1 MTKVRSRKDVIKNIA
16 IVFLVVMLVLTF
28 FSNTIMN
35 YSLAEVNGRYSE
47 YGSIRT
53 GVRGSGTVQ
62 ANTVFE
68 QAVKGD
74 QRVVEV
80 FVREGDRVTE
90 GQVLMTL
97 EPSEIADNTAELEAL
112 KEQLKSLRDAYDRA
126 LLSRDGDADY
136 TLAEMDIADARLELD
151 ELIAK
156 RGEFTEER
164 LLAIETEYAD
174 AEKAVETLG
183 ETIEALEEQIAEVS
197 AESDDPAIVTARDKV
212 ASVKNVLEYAEKQLE
227 KAEENLNAVSYTDL
241 TSLNAQRDSISRDLA
256 KLYGSRKD
264 LNEKHA
270 DLLAL
275 KPAMDNAKTSFDN
288 SKKEYETLYGA
299 FDPETQPVVT
309 PPANPEEPS
318 PEDEVKRLEAW
329 KGVKALYDAFKKA
342 EADWT
347 AKKDDIAAAQAEI
360 DAIDERISDTDYEYT
375 AIGKQ
380 ISSAKSENKLYES
393 NKVSVELCRG
403 EVENVK
409 KSLESDEK
417 ALEDAVEKIAKDLT
431 AALKTERAN
440 LKTAEKRLEE
450 AADDKEEAD
459 GVETL
464 DSDIKSKERAL
475 FELEYNLE
483 KQKES
488 DAKANELEDYDFKK
502 QKEEIDSLQ
511 AEIYK
516 LQGNT
521 AGGETEFVSKYNGTV
536 TAFTCRVGDTLSDG
550 SAVISVESEE
560 NGYTLSFSVS
570 NADSRK
576 LQIGDTATVS
586 GGYWGSSISAVLTT
600 LKTQPGGQTKLATFD
615 LSGDVV
621 SGQTLTLIAG
631 EKSTSYSSV
640 VPKSAIREDSN
651 GKFIYITKTKSTP
664 LGNRYVAT
672 RLPVEIV
679 ASDDVNAA
687 ITSPEISYIYEFAI
701 TSSTKPIADGDYV
714 RLAD

>member
-1 MTKVRSRKDVIKNIA
+1 MTKVKSRKDVIKNIA
-16 IVFLVVMLVLTF
+16 IVFLVIMLVLTF

-35 YSLAEVNGRYSE
+35 YSLAEVNGKYSE
-47 YGSIRT
+47 YGTIRT

-74 QRVVEV
+74 RRVVEV

-97 EPSEIADNTAELEAL
+97 EPSAVADNTAELEAL
-112 KEQLKSLRDAYDRA
+112 KEQLESLKDAYDRA

-136 TLAEMDIADARLELD
+136 TLAEMYIADAREELD
-151 ELIAK
+151 LLIAK
-156 RGEFTEER
+156 RGEFTEEK
-164 LLAIETEYAD
+164 LLAIATEYEN
-174 AEKAVETLG
+174 AEKAVEELAESI
-183 ETIEALEEQIAEVS
+183 ETLEEQIAEVS
-197 AESDDPAIVTARDKV
+197 AESDDPAIVTAREKV
-212 ASVKNVLEYAEKQLE
+212 ASVKNVLKYAEEQLA
-227 KAEENLNAVSYTDL
+227 KAEEDFNGVSYTDL
-241 TSLNAQRDSISRDLA
+241 TSLNSQKDSISRSLG
-256 KLYGSRKD
+256 KLYD
-264 LNEKHA
+264 NEKALETKYA

-275 KPAMDNAKTSFDN
+275 KPAMDKAKTDFD
-288 SKKEYETLYGA
+288 KARGEYEALYGA
-299 FDPETQPVVT
+299 FDPETQPEITV
-309 PPANPEEPS
+309 PENPDEN
-318 PEDEVKRLEAW
+318 EVKRLEAW
-329 KGVKALYDAFKKA
+329 KGVKALYTAY
-342 EADWT
+342 ET
-347 AKKDDIAAAQAEI
+347 AKGEWEANEDDIASAEAEI
-360 DAIDERISDTDYEYT
+360 EAVEDQITDLNYDYSAVT
-375 AIGKQ
+375 KQ
-380 ISSAKSENKLYES
+380 ISSAKSENKLYD
-393 NKVSVELCRG
+393 KYKASVELCED

-409 KSLESDEK
+409 KNLESAEK
-417 ALEDAVEKIAKDLT
+417 ALEDAVEGIAKDLT
-431 AALKTERAN
+431 ASLKTKRAE
-440 LKTAEKRLEE
+440 LKTAEKHLTE
-450 AADDKEEAD
+450 AAADKEEAD
-459 GVETL
+459 GVEGL
-464 DSDIKSKERAL
+464 DEEIKSKERAL
-475 FELEYNLE
+475 FEMEYNLE

-550 SAVISVESEE
+550 SSVISIESEE

-600 LKTQPGGQTKLATFD
+600 LKTQPGGQSKLATFD

>member
-1 MTKVRSRKDVIKNIA
+1 MTKVKSRKDVIKNIA
-16 IVFLVVMLVLTF
+16 IVFLVIMLVLTF

-35 YSLAEVNGRYSE
+35 YSLAEVNGKYSE
-47 YGSIRT
+47 YGTIRT

-74 QRVVEV
+74 QRVLEV

-97 EPSEIADNTAELEAL
+97 EPSAIADNTAELEAL
-112 KEQLKSLRDAYDRA
+112 KEQLASLRDAYDRA

-136 TLAEMDIADARLELD
+136 TLAEMDIADAREELD
-151 ELIAK
+151 LLIAK
-156 RGEFTEER
+156 RGEFTEEK
-164 LLAIETEYAD
+164 LLAIVTEYEN
-174 AEKAVETLG
+174 AEKAVEELA
-183 ETIEALEEQIAEVS
+183 ESIEALEEQIAEVS
-197 AESDDPAIVTARDKV
+197 SESDDPAIVTAREKV
-212 ASVKNVLEYAEKQLE
+212 ASVKNVLKYAEEQLA
-227 KAEENLNAVSYTDL
+227 KAEEDFNGVSYTDL
-241 TSLNAQRDSISRDLA
+241 TSLNSQKDSISRSLG
-256 KLYGSRKD
+256 KLYDTQKSLETKY
-264 LNEKHA
+264 A

-275 KPAMDNAKTSFDN
+275 KPEMDKAKTDFD
-288 SKKEYETLYGA
+288 KAKGEYEALYGA
-299 FDPETQPVVT
+299 FDPETQPEVT
-309 PPANPEEPS
+309 VPENP
-318 PEDEVKRLEAW
+318 DENEVERLEAW
-329 KGVKALYDAFKKA
+329 KGVKALYDAYESAKGEWEADKDNIASA
-342 EADWT
+342 EA
-347 AKKDDIAAAQAEI
+347 EI
-360 DAIDERISDTDYEYT
+360 EAVEDQITDLNYDYSAVT
-375 AIGKQ
+375 KQ
-380 ISSAKSENKLYES
+380 ISSAKSENKLYD
-393 NKVSVELCRG
+393 KYKASVELCED

-409 KSLESDEK
+409 KNLESAEK
-417 ALEDAVEKIAKDLT
+417 ALEDAVEGIAKDLT
-431 AALKTERAN
+431 ANLKTKRAE
-440 LKTAEKRLEE
+440 LKTAEKRLAE
-450 AADDKEEAD
+450 ATADKEEAD
-459 GVETL
+459 GVEGL
-464 DSDIKSKERAL
+464 DENIKAKERAL
-475 FELEYNLE
+475 FEMEYNLE

-521 AGGETEFVSKYNGTV
+521 TGGETEFVSKYNGTV

-550 SAVISVESEE
+550 SSVISVESEE

-687 ITSPEISYIYEFAI
+687 ITSPEVSYIYEFAI

>member
-1 MTKVRSRKDVIKNIA
+1 MTKVKSRKDVIKNIA
-16 IVFLVVMLVLTF
+16 IVFLVIMLVLTF

-35 YSLAEVNGRYSE
+35 YSLAEVNGKYSE
-47 YGSIRT
+47 YGTIRT

-97 EPSEIADNTAELEAL
+97 EPSAVADNTAELEAL
-112 KEQLKSLRDAYDRA
+112 KEQLESLKDAYDRA

-136 TLAEMDIADARLELD
+136 TLAEMDIADAREELD
-151 ELIAK
+151 LLIAK
-156 RGEFTEER
+156 RGEFTEEK
-164 LLAIETEYAD
+164 LLAIATEYEN
-174 AEKAVETLG
+174 AEKAVEELAESI
-183 ETIEALEEQIAEVS
+183 ETLEEQIAEVS
-197 AESDDPAIVTARDKV
+197 AESDDPAIVTAREKV
-212 ASVKNVLEYAEKQLE
+212 ASVKNVLKYAEEQLA
-227 KAEENLNAVSYTDL
+227 KAEEDFNGVSYTDL
-241 TSLNAQRDSISRDLA
+241 TSLNSQKDSISRSLG
-256 KLYGSRKD
+256 KLYD
-264 LNEKHA
+264 NEKALETKYA

-275 KPAMDNAKTSFDN
+275 KPAMDKAKTDFD
-288 SKKEYETLYGA
+288 KARGEYEALYGA
-299 FDPETQPVVT
+299 FDPETQPEITV
-309 PPANPEEPS
+309 PENPDEN
-318 PEDEVKRLEAW
+318 EVKRLEAW
-329 KGVKALYDAFKKA
+329 KGVKALYTAY
-342 EADWT
+342 ET
-347 AKKDDIAAAQAEI
+347 AKGEWEANEDDIASAEAEI
-360 DAIDERISDTDYEYT
+360 EAVEDQIADLNYDYSAVT
-375 AIGKQ
+375 KQ
-380 ISSAKSENKLYES
+380 ISSAKSENKLYD
-393 NKVSVELCRG
+393 KYKASVELCED

-409 KSLESDEK
+409 KNLESAEK
-417 ALEDAVEKIAKDLT
+417 ALEDAVEGIAKDLT
-431 AALKTERAN
+431 ASLKTKRAE
-440 LKTAEKRLEE
+440 LKTAEKHLTE
-450 AADDKEEAD
+450 AAADKEEAD
-459 GVETL
+459 GVEGL
-464 DSDIKSKERAL
+464 DEEIKSKERAL
-475 FELEYNLE
+475 FEMEYNLE

-550 SAVISVESEE
+550 SSVISIESEE

-600 LKTQPGGQTKLATFD
+600 LKTQPGGQSKLATFD

>member
-1 MTKVRSRKDVIKNIA
+1 MTKVKSRKDVIKNIA
-16 IVFLVVMLVLTF
+16 IVFLVIMLVLTF

-35 YSLAEVNGRYSE
+35 YSLAEVNGKYSE
-47 YGSIRT
+47 YGTIRT

-74 QRVVEV
+74 QRVLEV

-97 EPSEIADNTAELEAL
+97 EPSAVADNTAELEAL
-112 KEQLKSLRDAYDRA
+112 KEQLASLRDAYDRA

-136 TLAEMDIADARLELD
+136 TLAEMDIADAREELD
-151 ELIAK
+151 LLIAK
-156 RGEFTEER
+156 RGEFTEEK
-164 LLAIETEYAD
+164 LLAIATEYEN
-174 AEKAVETLG
+174 AEKAVEELA
-183 ETIEALEEQIAEVS
+183 ESIEALEEQIAEVS
-197 AESDDPAIVTARDKV
+197 SESDDPAIVTAREKV
-212 ASVKNVLEYAEKQLE
+212 ASVKNVLKYAEEQLA
-227 KAEENLNAVSYTDL
+227 KAEEDFNGVSYTDL
-241 TSLNAQRDSISRDLA
+241 TSLNSQKDSISRSLG
-256 KLYGSRKD
+256 KLYDTQKSLETKY
-264 LNEKHA
+264 A

-275 KPAMDNAKTSFDN
+275 KPEMDKAKTDFD
-288 SKKEYETLYGA
+288 KAKGEYEALYGA
-299 FDPETQPVVT
+299 FDPETQPEVT
-309 PPANPEEPS
+309 VPENP
-318 PEDEVKRLEAW
+318 DENEVERLEAW
-329 KGVKALYDAFKKA
+329 KGVKALYDAYESAKGEWEADKDNIASA
-342 EADWT
+342 EA
-347 AKKDDIAAAQAEI
+347 EI
-360 DAIDERISDTDYEYT
+360 EAVEDQITDLNYDYSAIT
-375 AIGKQ
+375 KQ
-380 ISSAKSENKLYES
+380 ISSAKSENKLYD
-393 NKVSVELCRG
+393 KYKASVELCED

-409 KSLESDEK
+409 KNLESAEK
-417 ALEDAVEKIAKDLT
+417 ALEDAVEGIAKDLT
-431 AALKTERAN
+431 ANLKTKRAE
-440 LKTAEKRLEE
+440 LKTAEKRLAE
-450 AADDKEEAD
+450 ATADKEEAD
-459 GVETL
+459 GVEGL
-464 DSDIKSKERAL
+464 DENIKVKERAL
-475 FELEYNLE
+475 FEMEYNLE

-550 SAVISVESEE
+550 SSVISVESEE

-687 ITSPEISYIYEFAI
+687 ITSPEVSYIYEFAI